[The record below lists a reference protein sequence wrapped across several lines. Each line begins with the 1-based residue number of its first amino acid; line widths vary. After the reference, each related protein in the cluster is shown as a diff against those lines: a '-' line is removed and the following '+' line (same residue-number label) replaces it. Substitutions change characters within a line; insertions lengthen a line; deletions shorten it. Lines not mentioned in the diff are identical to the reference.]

1 MNRTK
6 GLDKAID
13 WQASDVEVEQE
24 DCMELLKQARIL
36 RERGQQEESEQLY
49 AALVQVLRPD
59 HAQAELQI

>member
-1 MNRTK
+1 MNKSK

-13 WQASDVEVEQE
+13 WQPSDVQVEHE
-24 DCMELLKQARIL
+24 DCMELLRKARML
-36 RERGQQEESEQLY
+36 RERGQKEEAEQLY